1 MYKFIDADYY
11 GFRDEED
18 GVLAQVEGPAEAAMR
33 AEARPISLHIHTRLL
48 SCCIMTN
55 HVVCD

>member
-33 AEARPISLHIHTRLL
+33 AEVRPISPHLNTRLL
-48 SCCIMTN
+48 SCC
-55 HVVCD
+55 V

>member
-33 AEARPISLHIHTRLL
+33 AEARPISLHIHTPTIVML
-48 SCCIMTN
+48 CMTN
-55 HVVCD
+55 HVVYE